1 MLLVLL
7 AGCMVGPARI
17 GLVPRMAPIGQS
29 PDPDP
34 TRNPV
39 EQGLGPSEANPQENV
54 QARDPLPIGKR
65 LSGAV
70 SASALLFWVST
81 GKSPLLGIYG
91 TFDETGLVH
100 ELGEGEKTEQ

>member
-1 MLLVLL
+1 
-7 AGCMVGPARI
+7 MVGPAKI
-17 GLVPRMAPIGQS
+17 GFMPRMAPIGQS

-34 TRNPV
+34 TRNPT
-39 EQGLGPSEANPQENV
+39 EQGLEPSAAHPEEN
-54 QARDPLPIGKR
+54 ARAQDPLPIGKR
-65 LSGAV
+65 IAGGV
-70 SASALLFWVST
+70 SAAALLFWVST